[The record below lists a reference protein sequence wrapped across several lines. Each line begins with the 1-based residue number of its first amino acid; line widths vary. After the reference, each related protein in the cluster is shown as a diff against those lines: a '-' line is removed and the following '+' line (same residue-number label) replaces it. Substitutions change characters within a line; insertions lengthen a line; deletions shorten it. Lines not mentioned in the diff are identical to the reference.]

1 MKTVNSKETQQ
12 ILDTFIEVELPSD
25 KFLVV
30 KETLTRIGV
39 CSRNK
44 PVLYQSCHILSLHN
58 KYYITHFKEL
68 FLLDDKEST
77 LDQFDINRRNQI
89 AKLLQDWGLVRII
102 NPGKFPVE
110 EYFIKMIKIVSSKDK
125 DNWDLVPK
133 YHLGSKSSFSSKE
146 NNKRTDKKD
155 DLWTNYNY

>member
-1 MKTVNSKETQQ
+1 MNSTETQE

-44 PVLYQSCHILSLHN
+44 PVLYQSCHILSMNN

-77 LDQFDINRRNQI
+77 MDQFDINRRNQI
-89 AKLLQDWGLVRII
+89 AKLLQDWGLVRIV
-102 NPGKFPVE
+102 NPSKFPVE
-110 EYFIKMIKIVSSKDK
+110 EYFIKMIKIVAAKDK
-125 DNWDLVPK
+125 PDWKLVPK
-133 YHLGSKSSFSSKE
+133 YHLGSRSSFSSKK
-146 NNKRTDKKD
+146 NFD
-155 DLWTNYNY
+155 DDEIWTNYNR